1 MSTTEEVRSF
11 APPPALDP
19 LGHAKLNY
27 YLSGEGYWCPRMGN
41 SNLSEKLYWIFPRP
55 TDLDEVVPFSVSV
68 YNRIERVYQI
78 KTGFIAHSTHQLSEE
93 EYVRIC
99 KEVGDA
105 LRALAASKS
114 E

>member
-1 MSTTEEVRSF
+1 MSTAEEVRSF

-27 YLSGEGYWCPRMGN
+27 YLSGEGYWCPRRGN

-55 TDLDEVVPFSVSV
+55 TDLDEIVPFSVS
-68 YNRIERVYQI
+68 YTIASALYQK
-78 KTGFIAHSTHQLSEE
+78 KTGFITSTHQLSEE
-93 EYVRIC
+93 EYVRVV
-99 KEVGDA
+99 KSA
-105 LRALAASKS
+105 TRALAASKS